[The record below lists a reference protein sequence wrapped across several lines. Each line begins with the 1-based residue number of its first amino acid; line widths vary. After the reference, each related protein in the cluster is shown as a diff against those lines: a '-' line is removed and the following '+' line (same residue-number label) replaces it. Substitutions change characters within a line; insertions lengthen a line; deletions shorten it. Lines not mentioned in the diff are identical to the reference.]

1 MKKNPRLLL
10 AACLIAAFSCARNPQ
25 PGPAAEKTYLDD
37 VLTDYAALAAAY
49 PEAKDRFVEAPPQE
63 FSRPHDGPGNNA
75 GQVLERDEAMA
86 TEI

>member
-49 PEAKDRFVEAPPQE
+49 PEAKDRFVEAPPRRS
-63 FSRPHDGPGNNA
+63 FPGPMMD
-75 GQVLERDEAMA
+75 QA
-86 TEI
+86 TTPVRS